1 MTDMPLQPASLEIP
15 ERPFGRVVRSVFGY
29 ALLMAF
35 MFFPPVIVFM
45 PAAIFH
51 CGIRN
56 GRRATWLA
64 LTIGSIIG
72 IALGVLTAHQP
83 GATIGEIR
91 LTYAYL
97 ASTLFALALPAMLAL
112 PLIERSASFGKVLV
126 TAMLIIIPGLAA
138 TEFGARTFLGVSPY
152 ADQLAQTAQFKGEVL
167 AYYQRTPGF
176 PPEAVDAARRGLD
189 MASKVVAC
197 GPVIMFSV
205 FFLLSILMFGRL
217 RAWREFVRTREVS
230 QLSTVYLFRNFS
242 LPEWLLFAFVIS
254 GLAPLATGLLQKVAA
269 NVLVVVLFLYLLQGL
284 AIFRS
289 LLVAVGING
298 IGLLFA
304 FVLLG
309 FLTLTGIAP
318 ILLTIAGLFDSF
330 FDFRKFKRKDDS
342 NESHTD

>member
-1 MTDMPLQPASLEIP
+1 MTEMPLQPDSLEIP

-35 MFFPPVIVFM
+35 MFFPPIIVFM

-64 LTIGSIIG
+64 LTIGSVLG
-72 IALGVLTAHQP
+72 IALGVVAAHQP
-83 GATIGEIR
+83 GATPAEIR

-97 ASTLFALALPAMLAL
+97 AGTLLGLAVPAILAL
-112 PLIERSASFGKVLV
+112 PLVERSASFGQVLV
-126 TAMLIIIPGLAA
+126 TAVLIIVPGLLA
-138 TEFGARTFLGVSPY
+138 TEFGARRFLGVSPY
-152 ADQLAQTAQFKGEVL
+152 ADHLAQAAQFKADVL
-167 AYYQRTPGF
+167 AYYQHTPGF

-189 MASKVVAC
+189 VASTVVAS
-197 GPVIMFSV
+197 GPVMMFSG
-205 FFLLSILMFGRL
+205 FFVLSILMFGRL
-217 RAWREFVRTREVS
+217 RAWREWVRTREVS
-230 QLSTVYLFRNFS
+230 QLTTVYLFRNFS

-254 GLAPLATGLLQKVAA
+254 GLAPLATGLLQKIAA

-284 AIFRS
+284 AILRS

-304 FVLLG
+304 VMLLG

-342 NESHTD
+342 NEGHTD